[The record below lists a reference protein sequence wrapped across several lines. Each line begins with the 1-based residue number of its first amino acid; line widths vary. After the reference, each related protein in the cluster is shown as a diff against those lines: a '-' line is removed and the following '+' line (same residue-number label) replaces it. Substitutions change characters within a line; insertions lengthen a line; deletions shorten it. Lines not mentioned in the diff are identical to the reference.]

1 MRFRSLFITMVGM
14 VVAAVSIYTSRE
26 LLQVQP
32 ATASMDPSAPALV
45 SVVVAGQDI
54 PFGTTIE
61 AHKLTTIQWPADAV
75 PPGTYR
81 DYSDLLP
88 QPGTEPRR
96 AKRAMAQG
104 ELVMANKISQYGEK
118 VTIVQTLKPGHRA
131 MAISVDAT
139 SSVGGFVTPGDMV
152 DILLTTSDTKGLR
165 VNTILQNI
173 RVVAVDQQS
182 DVSQEQAQVGRTATV
197 EVSPEQAQ
205 MLAVAQTAGRLSLT
219 LRNIAEEGAPED
231 APLESIR
238 ISDILREKSPDDN
251 PGPKQVVRVRRA
263 AGAAEEI
270 EIELNPDEE
279 AELAP
284 GEETEA
290 VN

>member
-1 MRFRSLFITMVGM
+1 
-14 VVAAVSIYTSRE
+14 
-26 LLQVQP
+26 
-32 ATASMDPSAPALV
+32 
-45 SVVVAGQDI
+45 
-54 PFGTTIE
+54 
-61 AHKLTTIQWPADAV
+61 
-75 PPGTYR
+75 
-81 DYSDLLP
+81 P